1 MCVWAQL
8 LAELQDKLNKV
19 EEAYADEVKALAD
32 AKEAQRHNLAEE
44 LELRWQ
50 IKSEGVV
57 AAGWEKKVRSRVE
70 LCLRKRGKRC

>member
-8 LAELQDKLNKV
+8 LAELQDKLNRI
-19 EEAYADEVKALAD
+19 EESYADEVKALAD
-32 AKEAQRHNLAEE
+32 AREAQRHNLAEE

-57 AAGWEKKVRSRVE
+57 AAGWEKKVSSRVE
-70 LCLRKRGKRC
+70 LCLRKRENGC